1 MLIIE
6 RLQTDPYFNI
16 AAEEYLLKNISE
28 DCFMLWQNEPSVI
41 IGKHQNTLAE
51 INPALISQLNIPV
64 IRRISGGGTVY
75 HDLGNLNFSFIKQGQ
90 PEKLIDFSQFL
101 QPIIAALN
109 EMGLPAKQE
118 RKNDI
123 RINGL
128 KVSGNSEHVH
138 RNRVLH
144 HGTLLFNSNLSRL
157 NEIIQNSVH
166 KFSDKSVKSVR
177 SKVGN
182 IVAFMKNPISLAD
195 FRRRIASH
203 VCMLYPESKQYALT
217 NEDITGINDLANK
230 KYRTW
235 DWNYGYSPVYNY
247 ENRISR
253 NGIEYSIWIKVKD
266 GIIEDHEIST
276 VDKGPLIRADI
287 TKILEGSR
295 HSYEEIKAQILLL
308 KQKGET
314 LTFDPNILLDLLF
327 R

>member
-51 INPALISQLNIPV
+51 INLDLIRQLNVPV

-75 HDLGNLNFSFIKQGQ
+75 HDLGNLNFSFIKQGR
-90 PEKLIDFSQFL
+90 PEKLVDFSQFL

-109 EMGLPAKQE
+109 ELGLPAKQE
-118 RKNDI
+118 PKNDI
-123 RINGL
+123 RIHGL

-138 RNRVLH
+138 RNRILH
-144 HGTLLFNSNLSRL
+144 HGTLLFNSNLDRL
-157 NEIIQNSVH
+157 NEIIQSSIY
-166 KFSDKSVKSVR
+166 KFRDKSVKSVR
-177 SKVGN
+177 SKVAN
-182 IVAFMKNPISLAD
+182 ILDFLKDPISLAE
-195 FRRRIASH
+195 FRMRITDYII
-203 VCMLYPESKQYALT
+203 MLNPDSKLYALT
-217 NEDITGINDLANK
+217 NEDIDGISELANK

-235 DWNYGYSPVYNY
+235 EWNYGYSPVYNF
-247 ENRISR
+247 ENRIIR
-253 NGIEYSIWIKVKD
+253 NGTEYSIWIKVKE

-276 VDKGPLIRADI
+276 DDTGPLSRADI
-287 TKILEGSR
+287 KKILAGNR
-295 HSYEEIKAQILLL
+295 HSYEEIKGQILLL